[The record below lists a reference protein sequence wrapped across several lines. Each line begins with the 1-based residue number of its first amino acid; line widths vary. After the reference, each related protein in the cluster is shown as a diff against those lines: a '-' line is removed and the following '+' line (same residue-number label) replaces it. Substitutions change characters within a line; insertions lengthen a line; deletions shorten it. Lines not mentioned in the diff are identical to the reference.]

1 MKKVKFGLIGC
12 GSIGK
17 VHSRIIKSLPNAE
30 IVAISG
36 RNDKYEDYAEGIGC
50 GYYTDYKQ
58 MLENPEIDAV
68 TICLPSGAHSEATI
82 EAAKAGKH
90 VMCEKPIATTV
101 EQGQAMIDACR
112 ENDVKLGVIFQHR
125 FDEPILLLN
134 KAIKEG
140 KLGKLLWGSAKTI
153 WYRDEEYF
161 SNPWRGT
168 WEHDGGGALINQS
181 IHYID
186 LLVHLFGDAKSVSGK
201 CRTLLHKQIETEDL
215 GVANIEFAN
224 GTIGTIEGTTVAY
237 PGLYAELSVFG
248 EKGSVIIR
256 NDHLL
261 FYHFEDGKWNEF
273 ESILNPKK
281 AAELNTSPK
290 VDESSHV
297 RQFEDFVQ
305 AILDNREPLVTGEE
319 ALKSLQLIK
328 AIYKASEEKQEI
340 IL

>member
-1 MKKVKFGLIGC
+1 MEKVRFGLIGC

-17 VHSRIIKSLPNAE
+17 VHSRIINKLPNAE

-36 RNDKYEDYAEGIGC
+36 RNNKYEDYAEGMGC
-50 GYYTDYKQ
+50 GYYSDYKD
-58 MLENPEIDAV
+58 MLVNPEIDAV
-68 TICLPSGAHSEATI
+68 TICLPSGIHSEAAI

-90 VMCEKPIATTV
+90 VMCEKPMDTTV
-101 EQGQAMIDACR
+101 EKGQAMIEACR
-112 ENDVKLGVIFQHR
+112 ENNVKLGIIFQHR
-125 FDEPILLLN
+125 FDEPIIYLK
-134 KAIKEG
+134 KAIEEG
-140 KLGKLLWGSAKTI
+140 KLGKVLGGSAKNI
-153 WYRDEEYF
+153 FYRSEEYYGN
-161 SNPWRGT
+161 SWRGT
-168 WEHDGGGALINQS
+168 WEFDGGGALINQS

-186 LLVHLFGDAKSVSGK
+186 LLVHLFGDVKSVSGK

-215 GVANIEFAN
+215 GVANIEFEN
-224 GTIGTIEGTTVAY
+224 GTIGTIEGTTLAY

-256 NDHLL
+256 NDHLM

-281 AAELNTSPK
+281 AVELNTSPK

-305 AILDNREPLVTGEE
+305 AILDNRQPLVTGEE

-328 AIYKASEEKQEI
+328 AIYKASDEKREVY
-340 IL
+340 L